1 MMKGEDNLV
10 LNCKKNTHNT
20 SPSVTEQW
28 KKNVRAKIE
37 RRAAKSCLLVMTHP
51 V

>member
-10 LNCKKNTHNT
+10 LSCKKNTHNT

-28 KKNVRAKIE
+28 KKNVRAKTE
-37 RRAAKSCLLVMTHP
+37 RRAGKCCLLVITHP

>member
-10 LNCKKNTHNT
+10 LNCTKNTHNT

-37 RRAAKSCLLVMTHP
+37 RRAEKCYLLVMTHT